1 MKYFLGYDSED
12 WNSLSDAN
20 TDYYKIELRELPLE
34 IWAHIVSFLNLRDRV
49 RKIINI
55 KSWWNATITSRWI
68 LAVWTCQCEN
78 LFSQKWFWNWKPKV
92 WNVPDWVIDTSPAGS
107 PSWWIPVFSLRC
119 RGTFWRWK
127 TQGWFSSCRATLTE
141 ELVVREEHEIDS

>member
-49 RKIINI
+49 WKIINI
-55 KSWWNATITSRWI
+55 N
-68 LAVWTCQCEN
+68 N
-78 LFSQKWFWNWKPKV
+78 L
-92 WNVPDWVIDTSPAGS
+92 
-107 PSWWIPVFSLRC
+107 
-119 RGTFWRWK
+119 
-127 TQGWFSSCRATLTE
+127 
-141 ELVVREEHEIDS
+141 